1 MNEKQLLET
10 IERTIKEF
18 QEEAKRHPE
27 RCGAYRLCIEFLKK
41 RI

>member
-1 MNEKQLLET
+1 MNEKQLLDT

-18 QEEAKRHPE
+18 QDEAKRHPE
-27 RCGAYRLCIEFLKK
+27 RVEAYRLCIDFLKK